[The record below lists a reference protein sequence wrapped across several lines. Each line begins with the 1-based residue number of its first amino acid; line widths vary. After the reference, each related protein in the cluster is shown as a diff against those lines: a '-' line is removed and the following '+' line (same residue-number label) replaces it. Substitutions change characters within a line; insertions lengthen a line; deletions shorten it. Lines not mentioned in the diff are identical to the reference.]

1 MNIYKKME
9 GINNNI
15 LKGNSY
21 KNIKSKYIL
30 QHIFGILNK
39 KKLLEIIKCNKN
51 IQNLLNKDIND
62 YKIYNKIIIEI
73 IPINLYII
81 NNTFIK
87 YKKEEEKYFHIYF
100 NDDENKEKK

>member
-51 IQNLLNKDIND
+51 IQNL
-62 YKIYNKIIIEI
+62 
-73 IPINLYII
+73 
-81 NNTFIK
+81 F
-87 YKKEEEKYFHIYF
+87 
-100 NDDENKEKK
+100 